1 MHALK
6 RPFQEQFPVLDFS
19 YTPLIIIASQ
29 TSRTSGWDL
38 SVLRSFA
45 CTCVRALVFG
55 FGLGLAGQP
64 VLSSPAAAEELVA
77 FTGYLPPLS
86 INEQEKGI
94 AVELMELV
102 AEEAGLDIKIR
113 FAPWRRAQLLAENT
127 PGSLLFT
134 AAYSRNRS
142 EKFQYIAPLLYTES
156 AFVTLDQPLDTFEK
170 AIESGKVI
178 GVHLGSQR
186 SQILQRFGV
195 RNVEEIPSAEQMS
208 VMLKTG
214 RIDAWYTMSVRASYM
229 FRQQGYD
236 PGSLVIGA
244 PVTHGIQWLA
254 ANKDLDPQIRGRL
267 SAAVSRVWRDPR
279 YWQIVDRYTH

>member
-1 MHALK
+1 M
-6 RPFQEQFPVLDFS
+6 
-19 YTPLIIIASQ
+19 
-29 TSRTSGWDL
+29 
-38 SVLRSFA
+38 SVLQGFA
-45 CTCVRALVFG
+45 FATVRALVLGLGFG
-55 FGLGLAGQP
+55 FLAQA
-64 VLSSPAAAEELVA
+64 VLPSAADAEELTA

-94 AVELMELV
+94 SVELMELV
-102 AEEAGLDIKIR
+102 AEKAGIDIKVR

-134 AAYSRNRS
+134 AAYSRKRS

-156 AFVTLDQPLDTFEK
+156 AFVTLDQPLDSFEK

-186 SQILQRFGV
+186 SHILHRFGV
-195 RNVEEIPSAEQMS
+195 RNVEEIPTAEQMS

-236 PGSLVIGA
+236 PASLVIGA
-244 PVTHGIQWLA
+244 PVTHGVQWLA
-254 ANKDLDPQIRGRL
+254 ANKNLDPQIRGRL
-267 SAAVSRVWRDPR
+267 SAAVSKVWRDPR
-279 YWQIVDRYTH
+279 YWQIIDRYTR

>member
-6 RPFQEQFPVLDFS
+6 SPFQEQFPVLDFS

-55 FGLGLAGQP
+55 LGLGLAGQP

-186 SQILQRFGV
+186 SQILQRFGYLEA
-195 RNVEEIPSAEQMS
+195 RMS
-208 VMLKTG
+208 EG
-214 RIDAWYTMSVRASYM
+214 GGDGFRESVRIGQ
-229 FRQQGYD
+229 RCH
-236 PGSLVIGA
+236 LVR
-244 PVTHGIQWLA
+244 THEGR
-254 ANKDLDPQIRGRL
+254 DLDGIRPGTGQKLHQPQFGLRWQDLSLGLKPIPRGHL
-267 SAAVSRVWRDPR
+267 
-279 YWQIVDRYTH
+279 VDMQLRQDLNTGKPAETS